1 MPHLCDNANHH
12 TTNKLCFTTICSLP
26 GAASISSRS
35 SLAIKSV
42 AYKRTKFVVWGRR
55 YSVGNVLLLGK
66 CQVQHELKFGL
77 IHKIICIQEHLY
89 VYFLVKK
96 FNTLGYR
103 SSVNA
108 YLVIERD
115 GSDPRDFSCVTVKSD
130 LLNYHPLD
138 LYIQIADGSVPL
150 VRLRYFVM
158 KIQTIS
164 FTPVPRRFIQCSFSF
179 NLSISFLHLLPN
191 P

>member
-1 MPHLCDNANHH
+1 M
-12 TTNKLCFTTICSLP
+12 
-26 GAASISSRS
+26 
-35 SLAIKSV
+35 
-42 AYKRTKFVVWGRR
+42 
-55 YSVGNVLLLGK
+55 
-66 CQVQHELKFGL
+66 QHELKFGL

-150 VRLRYFVM
+150 VRLRYFVI
-158 KIQTIS
+158 KFQRLHLRQFPEDLYNVLLVLICPFLFHICY
-164 FTPVPRRFIQCSFSF
+164 PIHRFPFQF
-179 NLSISFLHLLPN
+179 SISFPALCAVNFKKRKNNALEKN
-191 P
+191 WK